1 MKPPRFRRLS
11 DGTLQGADALAWAR
25 RLTPPASQ
33 ILISIVRSGATPE
46 RDVLVHDGDLR
57 IDGDLIVEQLG
68 ARILIID
75 GALDIGGVY
84 ADSDDPETIVLVRG
98 QLRARGVSTAGNL
111 TVQGDLEA
119 GVVCLGSGNDCGAVV
134 TGNLRCRVFDPEA
147 HHFTIGGDLIADI
160 VLGDLHY
167 RVSGKGR
174 RPPTTAPDDPRFL
187 ELLDPALLRTTHTT
201 TGLHVEGLK
210 DRRAVFLRVRQGRPL
225 KSASTKTAA
234 KKTAAKK
241 TAAKKT
247 TIQKSAIKKPAA
259 KKPAAKKTAAK
270 KPAA

>member
-25 RLTPPASQ
+25 RLAPPASQ
-33 ILISIVRSGATPE
+33 ILISIVRSGATPG

-75 GALDIGGVY
+75 GALDIGGVF
-84 ADSDDPETIVLVRG
+84 ADSDDPETITLVRG

-147 HHFTIGGDLIADI
+147 HHFMIGGDLIADI

-201 TGLHVEGLK
+201 AGLHVEGLK

-225 KSASTKTAA
+225 KSASKKSAS
-234 KKTAAKK
+234 KKT
-241 TAAKKT
+241 TSKKT
-247 TIQKSAIKKPAA
+247 TIQKSAAKKPAA
-259 KKPAAKKTAAK
+259 KKPAAKKPAAK